1 MCARACLCVCVKAWW
16 GMLLW
21 TSNAV
26 AASESES
33 AIAIVHICCICVCTH
48 AGDSLSESGTI
59 HNMEC
64 LYEIYLQ
71 FLLEG
76 CDQSQFKLTNR
87 HKHEKQK
94 ITAKYICHREKQGW
108 GMKLFL
114 GGYSFWISGDNH
126 HKHESSQP

>member
-1 MCARACLCVCVKAWW
+1 MDGGVGQPDMLLGVHSCVRARVCVCVCVKAWW

-71 FLLEG
+71 FL
-76 CDQSQFKLTNR
+76 
-87 HKHEKQK
+87 
-94 ITAKYICHREKQGW
+94 
-108 GMKLFL
+108 
-114 GGYSFWISGDNH
+114 
-126 HKHESSQP
+126 